1 MEVWKDIEE
10 FKGLYQ
16 VSNLGQIRSIDRI
29 TEYKTGAK
37 RLTKGVVLSIGKNKL
52 GYSQVGLSKND
63 KCYSR
68 RVHRL
73 VAQAFIPN
81 PNRYKEINHIDGN
94 KQNNNVGNLEWCNRK
109 QNIRHAI
116 NNGLR
121 KKYYGRRRDIPMVR
135 KLDTLGRVTI
145 PIEDRREL
153 GWNENDEIVIRRE
166 NDTFYLKKYEPI
178 ICKKCKNSQSVNNNY
193 CSNCGEK
200 IK

>member
-94 KQNNNVGNLEWCNRK
+94 KQNNNVDNLEWCNRK

-121 KKYYGRRRDIPMVR
+121 KKYYGRRRDIPVVR

-166 NDTFYLKKYEPI
+166 NDTFHLKKYEPI
-178 ICKKCKNSQSVNNNY
+178 ICKKCKNSQSVNNTY